1 MSRYLN
7 SFHKNLLPYTPGEQ
21 PVDMQY
27 VKLNTNESPFPPSD
41 KVIQAVNAAEI
52 SKLNLYSDP
61 ECTNLV
67 KRFASLYN
75 VKTENILFGN
85 GSDEI
90 LQYCFYSFCGEDK
103 NAVFAD
109 ITYGFYSVF
118 ADLFHIP
125 VEIIPLNDDYTL
137 PTDKFKNA
145 NGTVFIANPNAP
157 TGLALTKNE
166 IIEILESNKDDV
178 VVIDEAYVDFG
189 AESVVDLIDTYNNLI
204 VVQTFSKSRSY
215 AGGRLGMCFAD
226 KELINDMKMIKYSL
240 NPYNIDRLSM
250 AAGIAAADDD
260 AYYKKNAAVIIQ
272 NRQWLTNELTALGF
286 NILPSCAN
294 FIFAEHPQYDGKKL
308 YLQLKER
315 GVLVRHFDKDRIS
328 NFNRITIGT
337 MDQLQILVDTIK
349 AIFKEQDN

>member
-1 MSRYLN
+1 MSRFLN

-27 VKLNTNESPFPPSD
+27 VKLNTNESPFPPSK
-41 KVIQAVNAAEI
+41 KVIAAINETEI

-61 ECTNLV
+61 ECTALV
-67 KRFASLYN
+67 KRFAELYN
-75 VKTENILFGN
+75 VAPENILFGN

-90 LQYCFYSFCGEDK
+90 LQYCFYSFCGENK
-103 NAVFAD
+103 KAVFAD

-125 VEIIPLNDDYTL
+125 TEIVPLNEDFTL
-137 PTDKFKNA
+137 PTDRFRNA
-145 NGTVFIANPNAP
+145 CGTVFIANPNAP
-157 TGLALTKNE
+157 TGIAISKDE
-166 IIEILESNKDDV
+166 IIDILESNKNDV

-189 AESVVDLIDTYNNLI
+189 AESIVDLIGTYSNLI
-204 VVQTFSKSRSY
+204 VVQTFSKARSY

-260 AYYKKNAAVIIQ
+260 IYYKNNAMTIVE
-272 NRQWLTNELTALGF
+272 NRNWLVNELQSLGF
-286 NILPSCAN
+286 NVLPSCAN
-294 FIFAEHPQYDGKKL
+294 FIFAQHPTYDGKKL
-308 YLQLKER
+308 YLNLKDR
-315 GVLVRHFDKDRIS
+315 GVLVRHFDNERIC

-337 MDQLQILVDTIK
+337 KEQLQVLVDTIK
-349 AIFKEQDN
+349 AILKE

>member
-41 KVIQAVNAAEI
+41 KVIDAISKHEI

-61 ECTNLV
+61 ECTALV
-67 KRFASLYN
+67 KRFSQLYH

-90 LQYCFYSFCGEDK
+90 LQYCFYAFCGADK
-103 NAVFAD
+103 KAAFAD

-125 VEIIPLNDDYTL
+125 TDIIPLNEDFTL
-137 PTDKFKNA
+137 PIERFRNTDA
-145 NGTVFIANPNAP
+145 TVFIANPNAP
-157 TGLALTKNE
+157 TGLALTRNE
-166 IIEILESNKDDV
+166 IISVLEANAENV

-189 AESVVDLIDTYNNLI
+189 AESVVDLIDTYKNLI
-204 VVQTFSKSRSY
+204 VVQTFSKARSY

-250 AAGIAAADDD
+250 VAGIAAADDD
-260 AYYKKNAAVIIQ
+260 AYYKRNAATIRE
-272 NRQWLTNELTALGF
+272 NRQWLTAELEKLGF
-286 NILPSCAN
+286 SVLPSSAN
-294 FIFAEHPQYDGKKL
+294 FIFAQHKSISGKTL
-308 YLQLKER
+308 YLKLKEK
-315 GVLVRHFDKDRIS
+315 GVLVRHFDKERIC

-337 MDQLQILVDTIK
+337 TDQLNKLVEAIK
-349 AIFKEQDN
+349 AIIEEQE

>member
-1 MSRYLN
+1 MSSFLN

-27 VKLNTNESPFPPSD
+27 VKLNTNESPFPPSPL
-41 KVIQAVNAAEI
+41 VLASINEAEI

-61 ECTNLV
+61 ECTALV
-67 KRFASLYN
+67 NRFAKLYN
-75 VKTENILFGN
+75 VKSENILFGN

-90 LQYCFYSFCGEDK
+90 LQYCFYAFCGADK
-103 NAVFAD
+103 KAVFAD

-125 VEIIPLNDDYTL
+125 LHSIPLANDFSIKAEEYY
-137 PTDKFKNA
+137 NCG
-145 NGTVFIANPNAP
+145 GTVFIANPNAP
-157 TGLALTKNE
+157 TGLALSREE
-166 IIEILESNKDDV
+166 IISVLENNPDDV

-189 AESVVDLIDTYNNLI
+189 AESVVDLIDTYKNLI
-204 VVQTFSKSRSY
+204 VVQTFSKGRSY

-240 NPYNIDRLSM
+240 NPYNVDRLSM

-260 AYYKKNAAVIIQ
+260 AYYKNNARTIIKN
-272 NRQWLTNELTALGF
+272 RTWLTEELHQLGF
-286 NILPSCAN
+286 DVLDSKTN
-294 FIFAEHPQYDGKKL
+294 FIFAQHPVYDGKNL
-308 YLQLKER
+308 YLRLKEK
-315 GVLVRHFDKDRIS
+315 GVLVRHFDKDRIC

-337 MDQLQILVDTIK
+337 MEQLQILVNTIK
-349 AIFKEQDN
+349 TIIAEWE

>member
-1 MSRYLN
+1 MSRFLN

-27 VKLNTNESPFPPSD
+27 IKLNTNESPFPPSD
-41 KVIQAVNAAEI
+41 KVFKAINEAEI

-61 ECTNLV
+61 ECTALV
-67 KRFASLYN
+67 KRFAELYN
-75 VKTENILFGN
+75 VAPENILFGN

-90 LQYCFYSFCGEDK
+90 LQYCFYSFCGENK
-103 NAVFAD
+103 KAVFAD

-125 VEIIPLNDDYTL
+125 TEIVPLNEDFTL
-137 PTDKFKNA
+137 PTDRFRNA
-145 NGTVFIANPNAP
+145 CGTVFIANPNAP
-157 TGLALTKNE
+157 TGIAISKDE
-166 IIEILESNKDDV
+166 IIDILESNKNDV

-204 VVQTFSKSRSY
+204 VVQTFSKARSY

-260 AYYKKNAAVIIQ
+260 IYYKNNAMTIVE
-272 NRQWLTNELTALGF
+272 NRNWLVNELQSLGF
-286 NILPSCAN
+286 NVLPSCAN
-294 FIFAEHPQYDGKKL
+294 FIFAQHPTYDGKKL
-308 YLQLKER
+308 YLNLKDR
-315 GVLVRHFDKDRIS
+315 GVLVRHFDNERIC

-337 MDQLQILVDTIK
+337 KEQLQVLVDTIK
-349 AIFKEQDN
+349 AILKE